1 MLDQENRSAVT
12 SRIVPAMIVA
22 ALLFAGAWLPLG
34 AVERK
39 ANGLVDGTRFLE
51 LVGDDALR
59 LEVNLGRGLIVAL
72 SRIDPELQKMASGLD
87 SMRALILDLSK
98 VGVIDKARGAVRT
111 VERELRRDGWERI
124 ALVREEE
131 AEIQVLV
138 LNDSERIRGLV
149 VMIVDASEAEP
160 TLVFANVAG
169 DLDLATIQQLGQQL
183 DVPGLRELSQ
193 P

>member
-1 MLDQENRSAVT
+1 MLDQKNRSAVT
-12 SRIVPAMIVA
+12 SGIVPAVIVA
-22 ALLFAGAWLPLG
+22 GLLFAAAWLPLG

-39 ANGLVDGTRFLE
+39 DGLVDGTRFLE

-59 LEVNLGRGLIVAL
+59 LEVNLGRALIVAL

-111 VERELRRDGWERI
+111 VEHELRRDGWERI

-169 DLDLATIQQLGQQL
+169 DLDLATIQQIGQQL
-183 DVPGLRELSQ
+183 DVPGLRELSR